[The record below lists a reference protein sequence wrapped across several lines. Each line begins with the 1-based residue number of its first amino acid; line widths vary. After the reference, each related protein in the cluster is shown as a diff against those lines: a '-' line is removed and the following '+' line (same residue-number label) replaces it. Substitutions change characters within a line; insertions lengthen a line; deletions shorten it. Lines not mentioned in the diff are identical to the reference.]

1 MADVTFNERLSS
13 SIKREDFGD
22 YNYKKTPIYH
32 SNGPKSYP
40 ASKNMSNGP
49 VENLKD
55 QSAKTQADL
64 SNLVASRTT
73 PTSTAATGQPLTSYH
88 SFFYSLLS
96 WEHPRASG
104 IAYLF
109 TVMCTFAFR
118 YLNVVRYSLKISYVL
133 LGITVLAEIAGK
145 FLFANG
151 FTSQIRPN
159 KYYTVSRETLN
170 LMINDLHELI
180 NFFVI
185 QAQQVI
191 FAENL
196 PVSIAA
202 FISSFISYFLVKFVP
217 LWGLFL
223 LGTSALFLG
232 SLIYKINQ
240 ESIDYYVSNTVD
252 LINQQTEK
260 LKSLASEQ
268 AARATKS
275 TKALVGDYS
284 SKAQGMI
291 SSRSPSRQPAKIN
304 QNEKIS
310 KQRPMSSY
318 QAEDFPKVPNQDVK
332 STKAVDDLA
341 SSSLEDQNLI
351 LA

>member
-1 MADVTFNERLSS
+1 M
-13 SIKREDFGD
+13 K
-22 YNYKKTPIYH
+22 
-32 SNGPKSYP
+32 
-40 ASKNMSNGP
+40 GP

-196 PVSIAA
+196 PVSIA
-202 FISSFISYFLVKFVP
+202 
-217 LWGLFL
+217 
-223 LGTSALFLG
+223 
-232 SLIYKINQ
+232 
-240 ESIDYYVSNTVD
+240 VS
-252 LINQQTEK
+252 EK
-260 LKSLASEQ
+260 LSLLT
-268 AARATKS
+268 RLTLKRH
-275 TKALVGDYS
+275 S
-284 SKAQGMI
+284 SHH
-291 SSRSPSRQPAKIN
+291 
-304 QNEKIS
+304 
-310 KQRPMSSY
+310 SY
-318 QAEDFPKVPNQDVK
+318 HIF
-332 STKAVDDLA
+332 L
-341 SSSLEDQNLI
+341 
-351 LA
+351 